1 MARVEQLIQRVSS
14 LRPIEIIWAD
24 FGPRKLNGI
33 YGLSSSGFSYH
44 SGFLFHFLAFSII
57 SSHKFNWHEKR
68 EREKLFQIGFGFS
81 QLLSAKSKAA
91 QSSRKKG
98 LGFCLDRFMPFFDHS
113 FDHCGVV
120 IVPCVSFSKGL
131 ISIPLFGGW
140 TSLLGSLLSLV
151 LDFFLLC
158 WSWSHGC
165 SVEDTYE

>member
-1 MARVEQLIQRVSS
+1 MLVLFQLLCLFGSNWDNLGGFRTPKTKWH
-14 LRPIEIIWAD
+14 LRTQ
-24 FGPRKLNGI
+24 
-33 YGLSSSGFSYH
+33 LSVSSGFSYH
-44 SGFLFHFLAFSII
+44 SGFLFQHFLAFSII
-57 SSHKFNWHEKR
+57 SSHKFKSH
-68 EREKLFQIGFGFS
+68 EKLFQIGFGFS

-98 LGFCLDRFMPFFDHS
+98 LGFCFDRFMPFFDHS

-120 IVPCVSFSKGL
+120 IVPSKGL

-151 LDFFLLC
+151 LDFFLL
-158 WSWSHGC
+158 WSHGC